1 MSDQRLVRFGTF
13 EFDIAS
19 RELRCNGR
27 KVALQSQ
34 PADVLCHL
42 LTHPGEVVTRDDLRR
57 AIWSDDT
64 FVDFDAALNVAIN
77 KVRQALNDSASTPRF
92 IETIPKRGYRFLAD
106 FRVVGPVDSLPP
118 ASEPSRRVRD
128 GLPIRWRWAAA
139 LLLVAALPALWSS
152 IDLDS
157 V

>member
-42 LTHPGEVVTRDDLRR
+42 LSHPGEVVTREELRR

-77 KVRQALNDSASTPRF
+77 KVRQALNDSAITPRF

-106 FRVVGPVDSLPP
+106 VRVVEPADSLRP
-118 ASEPSRRVRD
+118 ATEPRRTGPDV
-128 GLPIRWRWAAA
+128 LAIRWRW
-139 LLLVAALPALWSS
+139 VA
-152 IDLDS
+152 
-157 V
+157 

>member
-77 KVRQALNDSASTPRF
+77 KVRQALNDSPTTPRF
-92 IETIPKRGYRFLAD
+92 VETIPKRGYRFLAD
-106 FRVVGPVDSLPP
+106 VHVVEPVDSPVPP
-118 ASEPSRRVRD
+118 TKSRRIARAN
-128 GLPIRWRWAAA
+128 LPIRWGWVTA
-139 LLLVAALPALWSS
+139 LLLAAALPAVWSG
-152 IDLDS
+152 